1 MRILVVEDNEMVAK
15 QLVEA
20 LQEANFAVD
29 HADNAED
36 GLEMGLMHSYAAVLL
51 DMNLQSGMD
60 GLDVLRHWREAKR
73 SMPVLFLTVKDRWTD
88 KVTALEAGAHD
99 YIVKPFHIEEVLARL
114 WTHIRIAEGQNAT
127 DLVCG
132 PLRLDTGSMR
142 HILLDDSRLQLTGM
156 EFRLLTFMMLHQGK
170 VMSRAALMDHIYD
183 LKADRDSNTLEVF
196 VYKIRKK
203 LGEHR
208 GLLRTVAGRG
218 YYLGEAGD
226 ED

>member
-1 MRILVVEDNEMVAK
+1 MAQAFARRYLLVDRYYSVAK
-15 QLVEA
+15 GA
-20 LQEANFAVD
+20 LRRVD
-29 HADNAED
+29 KNHMFFGDKINGNTDALDAIVSVTCKYTDVVNIQYYDPWEKQKA
-36 GLEMGLMHSYAAVLL
+36 LM
-51 DMNLQSGMD
+51 
-60 GLDVLRHWREAKR
+60 
-73 SMPVLFLTVKDRWTD
+73 DRWTD
-88 KVTALEAGAHD
+88 KVAGLEAGAHD

-114 WTHIRIAEGQNAT
+114 WTHIRIAEGKNAT

-142 HILLDDSRLQLTGM
+142 HILLDGTRLQLTGM
-156 EFRLLTFMMLHQGK
+156 EFRLLTFMMLNQGK
-170 VMSRAALMDHIYD
+170 VLSRASLMDHIYD
-183 LKADRDSNTLEVF
+183 LTADRDSNTLEVF